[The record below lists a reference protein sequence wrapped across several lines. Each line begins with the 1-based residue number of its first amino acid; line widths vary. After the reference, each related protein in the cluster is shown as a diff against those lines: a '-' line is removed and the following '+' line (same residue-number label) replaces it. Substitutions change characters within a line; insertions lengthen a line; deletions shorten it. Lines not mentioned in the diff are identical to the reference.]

1 MEIATAT
8 MVDQVVAIIGLDHL
22 EPAILAEIMAAEA
35 VVIALV
41 WTGLI
46 VKLLRPVPRKLSY

>member
-22 EPAILAEIMAAEA
+22 EPAILAEIMAAA
-35 VVIALV
+35 AVIALV

-46 VKLLRPVPRKLSY
+46 VKLFNSSFT

>member
-8 MVDQVVAIIGLDHL
+8 MVEAVVAIIGLDHL

-46 VKLLRPVPRKLSY
+46 VKLFNSSFT

>member
-35 VVIALV
+35 VVIVLV

-46 VKLLRPVPRKLSY
+46 VKLFNSSFT